1 MLHGSERRRKGL
13 RIKNEPVIALRVKG
27 NSLFRLAVLPWEEVY
42 MESSLLSPVSYIIK
56 VLYVRTNLSTNH
68 FALCP
73 SNCY

>member
-13 RIKNEPVIALRVKG
+13 GIKNEPVIALRVKG
-27 NSLFRLAVLPWEEVY
+27 NRLFRLAVLSWEEVY
-42 MESSLLSPVSYIIK
+42 MELSLLSPVSYTIK
-56 VLYVRTNLSTNH
+56 ILYVRTNSSTNH